1 VPAWRQARLREA
13 FEGNLNNVNT
23 DMFPKTKNIEM
34 SFQLI
39 RGTCLV
45 AILGSFGLGAYL
57 FYKENEAER
66 RMAQRLYILYNGK
79 VMQAMAGDRREN
91 IPVEVRDHVR
101 TFHTLFF
108 NLDPDEKEIEA
119 NLGQA
124 LYLADATAK
133 RVYMNLKESGYY
145 ADVISANISQRL
157 HVDSIEL
164 DLNTPEIYFRFY
176 GQETITRPTS
186 IVTRELLTE
195 GYVREVSRS
204 DNDPHGYLI
213 ERWTILSNRDLKTEA
228 R

>member
-1 VPAWRQARLREA
+1 MPAWRQARLREA

>member
-1 VPAWRQARLREA
+1 
-13 FEGNLNNVNT
+13 
-23 DMFPKTKNIEM
+23 MFPKTKNIET

-39 RGTCLV
+39 RGVCLA

-57 FYKENEAER
+57 FYAANAVER
-66 RMAQRLYILYNGK
+66 RMEQRLYILYNGK
-79 VMQAMAGDRREN
+79 VMQAMAGDRKDN

-157 HVDSIEL
+157 HIDSIDL
-164 DLNTPEIYFRFY
+164 NLNTPEIYFRCY
-176 GQETITRPTS
+176 GEETITRPTS

-195 GYVREVSRS
+195 GYMREVSRS
-204 DNDPHGYLI
+204 DNNPHGYLI
-213 ERWTILSNRDLKTEA
+213 ERWTILSNRDLKMEA

>member
-1 VPAWRQARLREA
+1 MR
-13 FEGNLNNVNT
+13 GNLNNVNT

-124 LYLADATAK
+124 LYLADATGK

>member
-1 VPAWRQARLREA
+1 
-13 FEGNLNNVNT
+13 
-23 DMFPKTKNIEM
+23 MFPKTKNIET

-57 FYKENEAER
+57 FYEENAAER
-66 RMAQRLYILYNGK
+66 RMEQRLYILYNGK
-79 VMQAMAGDRREN
+79 VMEAMIGDREEN
-91 IPVEVRDHVR
+91 IPVEVRDHIR

-108 NLDPDEKEIEA
+108 TLDPDEKVIES

-133 RVYMNLKESGYY
+133 RIYMNLKESGYY
-145 ADVISANISQRL
+145 ADVISGNISQKL
-157 HVDSIEL
+157 HIDSIEL
-164 DLNTPEIYFRFY
+164 NLNTPEIYFRCY
-176 GQETITRPTS
+176 GQETITRPSS

-195 GYVREVSRS
+195 GYVREVRRS
-204 DNDPHGYLI
+204 DNNPHGFLI

>member
-1 VPAWRQARLREA
+1 
-13 FEGNLNNVNT
+13 
-23 DMFPKTKNIEM
+23 MFPKTKNIETA
-34 SFQLI
+34 FQLI

-66 RMAQRLYILYNGK
+66 RMEQRLYILYNGK
-79 VMQAMAGDRREN
+79 VIQAMAGDRKEN

-108 NLDPDEKEIEA
+108 NLDPDEKEIEG

-133 RVYMNLKESGYY
+133 RIYMNLKESGYY

-204 DNDPHGYLI
+204 DNNPHGYLI